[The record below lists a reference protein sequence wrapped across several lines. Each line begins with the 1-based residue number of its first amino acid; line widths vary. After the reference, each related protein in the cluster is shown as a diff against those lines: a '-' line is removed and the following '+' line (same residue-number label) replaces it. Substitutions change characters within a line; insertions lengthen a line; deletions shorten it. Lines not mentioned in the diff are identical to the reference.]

1 MFEWATDGPLHFM
14 FLSFVSALFDVLY
27 FYDQTIL
34 FAFIKFKS
42 VVSPC
47 YVIVP
52 ELV

>member
-1 MFEWATDGPLHFM
+1 MYFIFIFEQF
-14 FLSFVSALFDVLY
+14 
-27 FYDQTIL
+27 L

-52 ELV
+52 ELVYN